1 MHAPN
6 PPSARPSFGLVILLG
21 ALTAFGAIS
30 IDLYLPALPAIA
42 DHFGAPVAAAQI
54 TMSAFLAGMA
64 IGQLGFGPLSDRIGR
79 RPPLIAGAILYM
91 FASLALALAP
101 SIELLAVGRFVQAL
115 GACAGVVIARA
126 IVRDRF
132 DTTESARLF
141 SLMFLVLSVAP
152 MLAPSLGALLLEVSG
167 WQSIFYVLAGFG
179 LCSAIA
185 VWLGLTESRSAE
197 TALHAANESPL
208 QSYTLALKDR
218 RVLGTVLAGALN
230 GAALFTYIGAS
241 PALFMEHFGQ
251 DPHAFGWI
259 FAVNAAGLVI
269 ASQVNR
275 YLLLR
280 FSLSRIAYVAVLAA
294 LGFAALLLLLAVLGL
309 ATMPITISLLF
320 LSLGSFGFVGGNTS
334 ALALGAMPIRAGAIS
349 ALIGAASF
357 AVGAAAS
364 AITAPFAAAGPTA
377 MAAGMFVGFAG
388 STFALIR
395 VAGIHR
401 WVH

>member
-1 MHAPN
+1 MHAPVK
-6 PPSARPSFGLVILLG
+6 PERPSVSPSAGLVLLLG

-30 IDLYLPALPAIA
+30 IDLYLPALPGIA
-42 DHFGAPVAAAQI
+42 RYFGAPVAAAQI

-64 IGQLGFGPLSDRIGR
+64 VGQLGFGPLSDRIGR
-79 RPPLIAGAILYM
+79 RIPLIAGALIYTL
-91 FASLALALAP
+91 ASLALALAP
-101 SIELLAVGRFVQAL
+101 SIELLAAGRFVQAL

-152 MLAPSLGALLLEVSG
+152 MLAPTLGAVLLDISG
-167 WQSIFYVLAGFG
+167 WQSIFLVLAAFG
-179 LCSAIA
+179 LVSALA
-185 VWLGLTESRSAE
+185 VFFALPESLSPE
-197 TALHAANESPL
+197 TRRQAASESPL
-208 QSYTLALKDR
+208 QSYRAALRDR

-241 PALFMEHFGQ
+241 PALFMAYFGQ
-251 DPHAFGWI
+251 NPHAFGWI
-259 FAVNAAGLVI
+259 FAMNAGGLVI
-269 ASQVNR
+269 ASQINR

-280 FSLSRIAYVAVLAA
+280 HTPARIAHVAVLAA
-294 LGFAALLLLLAVLGL
+294 TGFSALLFLLSILGL
-309 ATMPITISLLF
+309 ASMPVTIALLF

-334 ALALGAMPIRAGAIS
+334 ALALGAMPLRAGAIS

-364 AITAPFAAAGPTA
+364 ALTAPFAENGPTA
-377 MAAGMFVGFAG
+377 MAAGIFAG
-388 STFALIR
+388 SAYALIR
-395 VAGIHR
+395 LAGIHK
-401 WVH
+401 WTI